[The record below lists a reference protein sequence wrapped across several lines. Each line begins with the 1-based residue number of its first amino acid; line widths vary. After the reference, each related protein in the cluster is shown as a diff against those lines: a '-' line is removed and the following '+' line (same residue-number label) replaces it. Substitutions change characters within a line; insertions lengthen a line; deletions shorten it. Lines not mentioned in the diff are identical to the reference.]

1 MAERI
6 SVIVPAYNTAP
17 WLGRCLDSLLAQTY
31 ENMEIIVVNDGS
43 TDDTRQVLDSY
54 AASHPIKV
62 IHQENGGVTAAR
74 LRGVA
79 EAAGDWLGFVDGD
92 DEVEPQMYARLLE
105 NAHAYDAQIS
115 HCGQQVIFPDGRITK
130 VLDNG
135 EIREQ
140 TRNQALNALLNDNSI
155 ESGLC
160 TKLYRAHLF
169 EGLEDWMD
177 LSIRNNEDLL
187 MNYYLFSRSEKS
199 VFEAVCPYHYILRQ
213 GSASYGALAP
223 YRIFDPIRVRQKIL
237 ADCGNEMQVPAR
249 QALLRNCLFGYA
261 QLTMEPLGS
270 FSAEKRQVRQ
280 LLREQ
285 KSWFHLLTGRNR
297 ILAKMICAAPW
308 LFRGAYRAYL
318 TLTRKKEEH

>member
-1 MAERI
+1 MERI
-6 SVIVPAYNTAP
+6 SVIVPAYNTA
-17 WLGRCLDSLLAQTY
+17 RCLRRCMDSLLAQTY

-43 TDDTRQVLDSY
+43 TDDTRQVLDAY
-54 AASHPIKV
+54 AASHPVKV

-79 EAAGDWLGFVDGD
+79 EATGDWLGFVDGD
-92 DEVEPQMYARLLE
+92 DEVEPQMYEKLLK
-105 NAHAYDAQIS
+105 NAHVYGAQIS
-115 HCGQQVIFPDGRITK
+115 HCGQQVIFPDGRITRA
-130 VLDNG
+130 LDNG

-140 TRNQALNALLNDNSI
+140 NRNQALNDLLNDNSI

-169 EGLEDWMD
+169 RGLEDWMD

-187 MNYYLFSRSEKS
+187 MNYYLFSRCEKS

-213 GSASYGALAP
+213 GSASYGVLAP

-237 ADCGNEMQVPAR
+237 ADCEPEMQIPAR

-270 FSAEKRQVRQ
+270 FPAEKRKVRQ

-297 ILAKMICAAPW
+297 ILAKMVCAAPW
-308 LFRGAYRAYL
+308 AFFLAYRLFVAL
-318 TLTRKKEEH
+318 FQREEQH